1 MMNSGKPAKVKLH
14 TKTKSIQKLT
24 GCTLRETEIVSIGYE
39 AFITMSDAP
48 AFVICSR
55 VVIVH

>member
-1 MMNSGKPAKVKLH
+1 MNSGNPAEAKPY

-24 GCTLRETEIVSIGYE
+24 GCTLRETKIVSIGYE

>member
-1 MMNSGKPAKVKLH
+1 MNSGKPTEVEQY
-14 TKTKSIQKLT
+14 TKTKSIQNLT
-24 GCTLRETEIVSIGYE
+24 GCTLRESEIVSISSE